1 MKQLPPLVNP
11 GPALTEEQRRRFARH
26 TVLPGIGVEGQQRL
40 LNAKVLCVGA
50 GGLGSPVLMYLAAA
64 GVGTIGIVDFD
75 RVDASNLQRQI
86 IHGASDIGRLKT
98 ESARESILEINPQA
112 RVIIHPN
119 GLTRDNVMEIFAE
132 YDVIVDGTD
141 NFATRYL
148 INDAC
153 VFLGKPCVWGSI
165 YRFDG
170 QASVF
175 YSDHGPCYRCLYPEP
190 PAKELAP
197 NCAVGGVFGALCG
210 AIGSLQATEVIKLIT
225 GAGEV
230 LIGELL
236 IYDALKCDYE
246 KILLK
251 KDPECSLCGEAP
263 TQSHLLE
270 NYEEFCAVS
279 LFENVEGWEI
289 PILSAQS
296 LSSMI
301 TSGSEFLLIDVREPS
316 EWDEGRIDG
325 AILIPQGEFFGG
337 TATANISRDLPVV
350 LYCQHG
356 IRSASCA
363 GVLIQAGFTH
373 VASLDGGISSWQKF
387 HGLPE

>member
-1 MKQLPPLVNP
+1 MKQLPPLVDP
-11 GPALTEEQRRRFARH
+11 GMLLTEEQYERFARH

-40 LNAKVLCVGA
+40 VNAKVLCVGA

-64 GVGTIGIVDFD
+64 GVGTLGIVDFD

-86 IHGASDIGRLKT
+86 IHGVRDIGRLKT
-98 ESARESILEINPQA
+98 ESAKESILETYPQA
-112 RVIIHPN
+112 RVILHSDA
-119 GLTRDNVMEIFAE
+119 LTRENVMEIFSD

-153 VFLGKPCVWGSI
+153 VFLSKPCVWGSI

-170 QASVF
+170 QATVF
-175 YSDHGPCYRCLYPEP
+175 YADHGPCYRCLYPEP

-197 NCAVGGVFGALCG
+197 NCSIGGVFGALCG
-210 AIGSLQATEVIKLIT
+210 TIGAIQATEVIKLIT
-225 GAGEV
+225 GVGEV

-236 IYDALKCDYE
+236 IYDALKVDYE
-246 KILLK
+246 KILLS
-251 KDPECSLCGEAP
+251 KDPDCSLCGDHP
-263 TQSHLLE
+263 TQNHLLE
-270 NYEEFCAVS
+270 DYDEFCAVS
-279 LFENVEGWEI
+279 LFENIQGWEI
-289 PILSAQS
+289 PIISAQS

-301 TSGSEFLLIDVREPS
+301 ASSNEFLLVDVREPA
-316 EWDEGRIDG
+316 EWDEGRIEG

-337 TATANISRDLPVV
+337 TATANIARDLPVV

-363 GVLIQAGFTH
+363 GALIQAGFND
-373 VASLDGGISSWQKF
+373 VASLDGGIESWQRF
-387 HGLPE
+387 HNLLK